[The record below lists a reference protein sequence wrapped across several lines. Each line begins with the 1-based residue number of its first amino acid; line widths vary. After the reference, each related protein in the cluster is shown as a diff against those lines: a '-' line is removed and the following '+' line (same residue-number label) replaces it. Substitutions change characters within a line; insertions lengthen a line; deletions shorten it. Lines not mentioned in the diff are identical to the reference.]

1 MILQLVG
8 ISLCNTT
15 FLCRCRL
22 PCTFTPVFLFLP
34 PGTGQAPSKTPAM
47 KPTAQHAHHAAIA
60 MDREEAYSCQV
71 LSPLQVQ
78 LQPVFL
84 HFLLPDLVQ
93 YIVVQSLPVLDTS
106 CVQHLL
112 CRYSLHSLLFFAN
125 LSTPICRRAT
135 ASDHHRSSDALVTR
149 HFCNSLLSLL
159 WRPRH
164 QAMLMA
170 LGKASV
176 LAVLG
181 THPQCKPFIYVTR
194 CHKTFH
200 LASNNAATH
209 RGPTG
214 ANLKEAGGEP
224 QEQPSKKF
232 LADMKRV
239 GSQEHP
245 RSHRKAPQTQD
256 KTRCK

>member
-1 MILQLVG
+1 
-8 ISLCNTT
+8 
-15 FLCRCRL
+15 
-22 PCTFTPVFLFLP
+22 
-34 PGTGQAPSKTPAM
+34 
-47 KPTAQHAHHAAIA
+47 
-60 MDREEAYSCQV
+60 
-71 LSPLQVQ
+71 
-78 LQPVFL
+78 
-84 HFLLPDLVQ
+84 
-93 YIVVQSLPVLDTS
+93 
-106 CVQHLL
+106 
-112 CRYSLHSLLFFAN
+112 
-125 LSTPICRRAT
+125 
-135 ASDHHRSSDALVTR
+135 
-149 HFCNSLLSLL
+149 
-159 WRPRH
+159 
-164 QAMLMA
+164 MLMA

-239 GSQEHP
+239 GSAGGGCRGEGAAP
-245 RSHRKAPQTQD
+245 PPAKRHRKASLGGAGGRAQRLPPRSVHRSRVTG
-256 KTRCK
+256 KLPRRKIKPGVHRSRVTGKLPRRKRKPAR